1 MTLGELSLPEQV
13 LGHLDKE
20 TTLTSSQLASLL
32 GCDHQKVVGAVKS
45 LLSLPTHMVEAE
57 LESVKR
63 WDLTAEG
70 QTVCERGSH
79 EAMVW
84 ELVGEAGMDQQEV
97 MKKAGQYGK
106 VGFSKAM
113 SAGWITLDKSGD
125 KPKVK
130 RKVNTIVDSTKAHLL
145 ALLSGDL
152 ETVSEKDR
160 AEYKKRKLVTEVTDK
175 IYKLAKGPDFSTT
188 ISRAET
194 ELTPE
199 MIASGTWKTADFKPY
214 NFSALGI
221 SPSCGHLHPL
231 LKVRAEYRQI
241 FLEMGFTE
249 MPTNNYV
256 ESSFWNFDALF
267 QPQQHPARD
276 AHDTFFIS
284 DPALTTIFNEEY
296 LEMVRNIH
304 SCGGHGS
311 QGYGYE
317 WKREEAAKN
326 LLRTHTTAVS
336 ARMLYNLAQQEE
348 FTPQKYFSIDRV
360 FRNETLDATHLAE
373 FHQIEGVI
381 ADRDLTLGDL
391 IGVLYQ
397 FFKKLGIDKLRFKPA
412 YNPYTEPS
420 MEIFAF
426 HSGLDKWVEIGN
438 SGMFRP
444 EMLLPMGLPEDVRVI
459 AWGLS
464 LERPTMI
471 KYGIDNIRDLV
482 GHRVNLEMVQKN
494 PLCRI

>member
-1 MTLGELSLPEQV
+1 MSGDNLPEQI
-13 LGHLDKE
+13 LLEIE
-20 TTLTSSQLASLL
+20 THGTVKTSDLATKF
-32 GCDHQKVVGAVKS
+32 DWEHQRVVGAVKS
-45 LLSLPTHMVEAE
+45 LQCLDEVVTASMDT
-57 LESVKR
+57 VKR
-63 WDLTAEG
+63 WELTEEG
-70 QTVCERGSH
+70 EQVVAKGSH
-79 EAMVW
+79 EAVVW
-84 ELVGEAGMDQQEV
+84 DLVPLEGILQPDLMKAAGTV
-97 MKKAGQYGK
+97 GK

-113 SAGWITLDKSGD
+113 SSGWIMLDKSGG
-125 KPKVK
+125 KPLVK
-130 RKVNTIVDSTKAHLL
+130 RKASEITDIIRKNLSEI
-145 ALLSGDL
+145 LSGNSN
-152 ETVSEKDR
+152 TVDEKEMT
-160 AEYKKRKLVTEVTDK
+160 EYKKRKLLNEVTDK
-175 IYKLAKGPDFSTT
+175 IYILLKGPNFSTT
-188 ISRAET
+188 ISKAET

-199 MIASGTWKTADFKPY
+199 MIASGSWKTANFKPY
-214 NFSALGI
+214 NFDALGI
-221 SPSCGHLHPL
+221 SPNSGHLHPL

-284 DPALTTIFNEEY
+284 DPSSTTIFKEKY
-296 LEMVRNIH
+296 LGKVKKIH
-304 SCGGHGS
+304 SEGGFGS
-311 QGYGYE
+311 QGYGYD
-317 WKREEAAKN
+317 WKREEASKN

-336 ARMLYNLAQQEE
+336 ARMLYKLAQQEE
-348 FTPQKYFSIDRV
+348 FKPSKYFSIDRV

-381 ADRDLTLGDL
+381 ADRNLTLGDL

-397 FFKKLGIDKLRFKPA
+397 FFRKLGIDKLRFKPA

-420 MEIFAF
+420 MEIFSF
-426 HSGLDKWVEIGN
+426 HPGLNKWVEIGN
-438 SGMFRP
+438 SGIFRP

-482 GHRVNLEMVQKN
+482 GHKVDLNMVHRN